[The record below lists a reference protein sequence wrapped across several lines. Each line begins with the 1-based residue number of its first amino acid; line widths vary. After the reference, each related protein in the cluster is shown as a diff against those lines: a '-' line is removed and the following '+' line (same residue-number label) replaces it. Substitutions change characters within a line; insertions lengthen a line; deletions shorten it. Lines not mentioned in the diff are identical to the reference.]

1 MNGKRLLRLAHFAVL
16 AGTSACSSPTA
27 GGAAGAG
34 NVGAGGAAN
43 GGTAPGNGGSAPS
56 TGGLNGSGGTSNG
69 GPSAGASNASAGS
82 GAANGDNTGGASA
95 GGAPPSGSAG
105 QGTAGGPVVDEPQV
119 VTSANN
125 AWWKKGTLTEMASA
139 TADVTVND
147 ASAQQTWEGF
157 GGAFNEAGWIYMAS
171 LSASDRAMVMQ
182 LLFGVDGA
190 HFTFGRIPIGASDY
204 SFVDASKNKQAGRY
218 TLNETAGD
226 NEMKNFSIERD
237 KKNLIPFV
245 QAALAIRPD
254 LHLWASPW
262 TPPTWMK
269 SPAKF
274 DGGAMKSDDA
284 TLQAFALYLA
294 KFVQEYGKLGMKVE
308 AVAPQNEPNFEQ
320 GYPSAHWDASTYVKF
335 VRDYMGPT
343 FMSMNVGANIVLGT
357 MSNGDADPGIV
368 SAMTADSK
376 AMGFVKA
383 FGYQW
388 GMQGKNSASKSVSFW
403 QTEHKCGNY
412 PWQGGKGPPA
422 PNDMAY
428 ATESWGLIKAW
439 ITQDKVNA
447 YSSWNM
453 VLDPAGD
460 GNDTTRQWYQNAL
473 LVVNNGKLVITPT
486 YYVFR
491 HLSQFVDSGAK
502 VVATSGGDAIAF
514 KNPDGTIVAVVYN
527 SGAAK
532 MFTVA
537 VGSKKMQFDM
547 PSNGWATVNYK
558 P

>member
-1 MNGKRLLRLAHFAVL
+1 V
-16 AGTSACSSPTA
+16 
-27 GGAAGAG
+27 
-34 NVGAGGAAN
+34 V
-43 GGTAPGNGGSAPS
+43 
-56 TGGLNGSGGTSNG
+56 
-69 GPSAGASNASAGS
+69 PSAG
-82 GAANGDNTGGASA
+82 
-95 GGAPPSGSAG
+95 AG
-105 QGTAGGPVVDEPQV
+105 QGTAGGGTVVDEPQV
-119 VTSANN
+119 VTSSNN

-147 ASAQQTWEGF
+147 ASPQQTWEGF

-171 LSASDRAMVMQ
+171 LNESDRAMVMQ

-204 SFVDASKNKQAGRY
+204 SFVDAKKDKQAGRY

-226 NEMKNFSIERD
+226 NEMKSFSIERD

-254 LHLWASPW
+254 LRLWASPW

-274 DGGAMKSDDA
+274 DGGAMKSDAA

-343 FMSMNVGANIVLGT
+343 FTSMNVGANIVLGT

-368 SAMTADSK
+368 SAMSADSK

-383 FGYQW
+383 LGYQW
-388 GMQGKNSASKSVSFW
+388 GMQGKSNPAKSLSFW

-412 PWQGGKGPPA
+412 PWMGGKGPPA

-439 ITQDKVNA
+439 ITTDKVNA
-447 YSSWNM
+447 YSAWNM
-453 VLDPAGD
+453 VLDPNGD
-460 GNDTTRQWYQNAL
+460 GNDTSRNWYQNSL

-491 HLSQFVDSGAK
+491 HLSQFVDPGAK
-502 VVATSGGDAIAF
+502 VVGTSGGDAIAF
-514 KNPDGTIVAVVYN
+514 KNPDGTIVAVIYN
-527 SGAAK
+527 SGGGK

-537 VGSKKMQFDM
+537 VGGKKVQFDM
-547 PSNGWATVNYK
+547 PGSGWATVNYK

>member
-1 MNGKRLLRLAHFAVL
+1 MLA
-16 AGTSACSSPTA
+16 S
-27 GGAAGAG
+27 GGA
-34 NVGAGGAAN
+34 
-43 GGTAPGNGGSAPS
+43 
-56 TGGLNGSGGTSNG
+56 
-69 GPSAGASNASAGS
+69 PSAGAGPATGGSDGVAGASAAG
-82 GAANGDNTGGASA
+82 GDNTGGAST
-95 GGAPPSGSAG
+95 GGSAG
-105 QGTAGGPVVDEPQV
+105 QAPYVEPQV
-119 VTSANN
+119 VTSATD
-125 AWWKKGTLTEMASA
+125 AWWKTGALTEMTSA
-139 TADVTVND
+139 TADVTVDD
-147 ASAQQTWEGF
+147 ATPQQTWEGF

-171 LSASDRAMVMQ
+171 LSESDRATVMR
-182 LLFGVDGA
+182 LLFGLDGA

-204 SFVDASKNKQAGRY
+204 SFVDASKDKQAGRY
-218 TLNETAGD
+218 TLNETAD
-226 NEMKNFSIERD
+226 DYEMKNFSLERD

-245 QAALAIRPD
+245 QAALALRPD
-254 LHLWASPW
+254 LRLWASPW

-269 SPAKF
+269 TPAKF
-274 DGGAMKSDDA
+274 DGGTMKSDAA

-320 GYPSAHWDASTYVKF
+320 GYPSAHWDTTTYVTF

-357 MSNGDADPGIV
+357 MSNGDSGKDPSIV
-368 SAMTADSK
+368 SAMMADSV

-388 GMQGKNSASKSVSFW
+388 GMQGKNSASKSLSFW

-412 PWQGGKGPPA
+412 PWMGGKGPPA
-422 PNDMAY
+422 PNDLAY
-428 ATESWGLIKAW
+428 ATESWGLIKQW
-439 ITQDKVNA
+439 ITQDKVNS
-447 YSSWNM
+447 YSAWNM
-453 VLDPAGD
+453 VLDPNGD
-460 GNDTTRQWYQNAL
+460 GNDASRAWYQNAL
-473 LVVNNGKLVITPT
+473 LVVNNGKLLITPT

-491 HLSQFVDSGAK
+491 HLSQFVDPGAK
-502 VVATSGGDAIAF
+502 VVSTTGGDAIAF

-537 VGSKKMQFDM
+537 VGGKKMQFDM
-547 PSNGWATVNYK
+547 PGSGWATVNYK

>member
-1 MNGKRLLRLAHFAVL
+1 VN
-16 AGTSACSSPTA
+16 
-27 GGAAGAG
+27 
-34 NVGAGGAAN
+34 
-43 GGTAPGNGGSAPS
+43 
-56 TGGLNGSGGTSNG
+56 
-69 GPSAGASNASAGS
+69 
-82 GAANGDNTGGASA
+82 
-95 GGAPPSGSAG
+95 
-105 QGTAGGPVVDEPQV
+105 EPQV
-119 VTSANN
+119 VTSAND
-125 AWWKKGTLTEMASA
+125 AWWKTGTLTEMSSA

-147 ASAQQTWEGF
+147 TSAQQTWEGF
-157 GGAFNEAGWIYMAS
+157 GGAFNEAGWIFMAK
-171 LSASDRAMVMQ
+171 LSESDRAMAMK

-204 SFVDASKNKQAGRY
+204 SFVDASKDKQAGRY
-218 TLNETAGD
+218 TLDETAGD
-226 NEMKNFSIERD
+226 NEMKSFSLERD

-245 QAALAIRPD
+245 QAALALRPD
-254 LHLWASPW
+254 LRLWASPW

-269 SPAKF
+269 TPAKF
-274 DGGAMKSDDA
+274 DGGTMKSDA
-284 TLQAFALYLA
+284 TTLQAFALYLA

-320 GYPSAHWDASTYVKF
+320 GYPSAHWDSATYVKF

-343 FMSMNVGANIVLGT
+343 FMSMNVNASIVLGT
-357 MSNGDADPGIV
+357 MSNGDSDPGIV
-368 SAMTADSK
+368 SAMAADSK

-383 FGYQW
+383 LGYQW
-388 GMQGKNSASKSVSFW
+388 GMQGKSNPAKSLSFW

-412 PWQGGKGPPA
+412 PWMGGKGPPA

-439 ITQDKVNA
+439 ITTDKVNA
-447 YSSWNM
+447 YSAWNM

-460 GNDTTRQWYQNAL
+460 GNDGTRAWYQNAL

-491 HLSQFVDSGAK
+491 HLSQFVDPGAK
-502 VVATSGGDAIAF
+502 VVGTTGGDAIAF
-514 KNPDGTIVAVVYN
+514 KNPDGTIVAALYN

-532 MFTVA
+532 KFTVA
-537 VGSKKMQFDM
+537 VGGKKMQFDM
-547 PSNGWATVNYK
+547 PGSGWATVNYK